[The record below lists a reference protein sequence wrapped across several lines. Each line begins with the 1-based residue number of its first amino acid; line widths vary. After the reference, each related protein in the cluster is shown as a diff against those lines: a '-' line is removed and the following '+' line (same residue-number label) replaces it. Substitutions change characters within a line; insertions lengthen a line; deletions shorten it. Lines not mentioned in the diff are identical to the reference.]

1 MLLICI
7 NYLYWLQKTHIMDE
21 LIELLKVLLPAVI
34 ILIVVYFMMRE
45 FTKLNSRQIKFL
57 QDEQSL
63 QKLKLNNDLRS
74 NSQKISIPLKFQAH
88 ERMAL
93 FLERITPSNL
103 IPRVL
108 KPSMNVERLHAQ
120 LLAIIREEYEH
131 NMSQQLYVS
140 NQSWDLVR
148 NAKEELVSIINT
160 SASKFNKDDK
170 INDYSKEI
178 IIEYSKLNNPID
190 KALFSLKEE
199 IHKHF
204 A

>member
-7 NYLYWLQKTHIMDE
+7 NYLYWLQKTHIMNE
-21 LIELLKVLLPAVI
+21 LIEFLKVLLPAVI

-45 FTKLNSRQIKFL
+45 FTKHNSKQIKFL
-57 QDEQSL
+57 RDEQEL

-74 NSQKISIPLKFQAH
+74 SSQKIIIPLKFQAH

-108 KPSMNVERLHAQ
+108 KPSMNVEKLHAQ

-148 NAKEELVSIINT
+148 NAKERLVSIINT

-170 INDYSKEI
+170 TNDYSKEI

-190 KALFSLKEE
+190 KALLSLKDE
-199 IHKHF
+199 IRNHF
-204 A
+204 T

>member
-1 MLLICI
+1 
-7 NYLYWLQKTHIMDE
+7 MDE

-148 NAKEELVSIINT
+148 NAKERLVSIINT

-170 INDYSKEI
+170 TNDYSKEI

-190 KALFSLKEE
+190 KALLSLKDE
-199 IHKHF
+199 IRNHF
-204 A
+204 T